1 MCDSSCNAE
10 SIALSLV
17 AVAELLIKECK
28 IEFIVVCQIIER
40 KCSPFEEY
48 NERVALINFLVKDSL
63 RSNPRAKFWTQQGLN
78 DPAADIYLEDGVHLK
93 DVGNKA
99 LYKGYRGP
107 ILCPVKAVIF
117 RIFESFNLHVYNYS
131 YKRPF
136 LYSSFMA

>member
-1 MCDSSCNAE
+1 VCDSSCNAE

-17 AVAELLIKECK
+17 ALAELLIKECK
-28 IEFIVVCQIIER
+28 IQFIVVCQIIER

-48 NERVALINFLVKDSL
+48 NERVALINSLVKDSL
-63 RSNPRAKFWTQQGLN
+63 RSNPRAKFWTHRGLN

-99 LYKGYRGP
+99 LYKSHT
-107 ILCPVKAVIF
+107 LCPVKAVIF

-136 LYSSFMA
+136 LYSLFMA